1 MRFLAVMERD
11 LRKFWRNP
19 IVMAMSIAMPLL
31 YLVILGNTFHGELK
45 NLPLAIVDQDKGPY
59 SRRIMELLQAL
70 EAGPQTVKVTSLT
83 DQVKAIEGVKAGVY
97 KGALIIPKGF
107 SRGITLGK
115 GDELGFFTD
124 NTDSVS
130 SDAIHQALMGA
141 LSAVTKVPLS
151 VDRTSVKGPSL
162 RRIELYR
169 KVDYDQSLIP
179 GVVIMAIFMG
189 TMVTGVFNMVMDKFL
204 GTHESYLLTPLTRRD
219 IVVGLMLSGLLVT
232 MVISL
237 IVLVVGILI
246 TQTPIAGGLSSLLA
260 IVLLILLTSLGLLGM
275 MFILLGRANHPRI
288 VGVFSGF
295 LNVIFFFPSGAIY
308 PIESFPGWLQAFA
321 LVNPEAYA
329 VDALKTLMFKGY
341 SLVAIQNDLL
351 FLGIF
356 ALLMV
361 TIATITFKRR
371 L

>member
-19 IVMAMSIAMPLL
+19 IVMGMSIAMPLL
-31 YLVILGNTFHGELK
+31 YLAILGNTFQGELK
-45 NLPLAIVDQDKGPY
+45 NLPLAVVDQDKGPY
-59 SRRIMELLQAL
+59 SRRIAELLQAI
-70 EAGPQTVKVTSLT
+70 EVGPKTINVINLT
-83 DQVKAIEGVKAGVY
+83 DQSKAITGVKDGVF

-130 SDAIHQALMGA
+130 ADALHQVLMGA
-141 LSAVTKVPLS
+141 LSAFAKDPS
-151 VDRTSVKGPSL
+151 PADKIGIKGPSL

-189 TMVTGVFNMVMDKFL
+189 AMVTGVFNLVMDKFL
-204 GTHESYLLTPLTRRD
+204 GVHESYLLTPLTRRD

-232 MVISL
+232 MVISI
-237 IVLVVGILI
+237 IVLLAGILI
-246 TQTPIAGGLSSLLA
+246 TQTPIAGGLSSIFA
-260 IVLLILLTSLGLLGM
+260 IVLFILLTSLGLLGM

-288 VGVFSGF
+288 VGIFSGF

-308 PIESFPGWLQAFA
+308 PIESFPGWLRIFA
-321 LVNPEAYA
+321 MVNPEAYA

-341 SLVAIQNDLL
+341 SFIAIQEDLI

-361 TIATITFKRR
+361 AIATITFKRR